1 MFLQISYEND
11 SFIDRVRDFKQS
23 VLIEWQ
29 YVYESCSSTLIE
41 QLFLL
46 LIMWYTV

>member
-11 SFIDRVRDFKQS
+11 SFINRDFKQS

-46 LIMWYTV
+46 LIRWYTV